1 MTATPVHQQTATD
14 PDGPTGQLATWVA
27 GLTLDDIPQTV
38 VERAKHLLLDGLGCG
53 LIGAQLPWSR
63 VATNAVLDLENSGET
78 VAIGTGKSTS
88 GPAAAVLNGTFIQG
102 FELDDFH
109 PIAPVHSCSLVI
121 PALLSTVTAQSGATT
136 GADFLLA
143 AITGFEVGP
152 RVGYTLHGTQMLDRG
167 WHSGP
172 VFGTHSAAMASG
184 KLRGL
189 TPAQL
194 EDALGLAGTQSAG
207 LMAAQYEA
215 MSKRMHH
222 GFAARNGL
230 YAAYLAASGYTGIKR
245 VFEREYGGFLSVFGE
260 GHDPRPESITEGL
273 GTQWETTIIMVK
285 SYAVMGGLHGAVEA
299 ARAVRD

>member
-1 MTATPVHQQTATD
+1 MTATAVDQHPATD
-14 PDGPTGQLATWVA
+14 PDGPTGQLASWVA

-63 VATNAVLDLENSGET
+63 VACGAVLDLEGHGDT
-78 VAIGTGKSTS
+78 VVIGTGQSTS

-121 PALLSTVTAQSGATT
+121 PALLSTATAQSQTTT

-143 AITGFEVGP
+143 AIIGFEVGP
-152 RVGYTLHGTQMLDRG
+152 RVGYTLHGAQMLDRG

-189 TPAQL
+189 SPAQL
-194 EDALGLAGTQSAG
+194 EDALGLAGTQRFLRRRARGSQLLLHQTGLRAG
-207 LMAAQYEA
+207 IRRIPECF
-215 MSKRMHH
+215 R
-222 GFAARNGL
+222 RRPR
-230 YAAYLAASGYTGIKR
+230 TRR
-245 VFEREYGGFLSVFGE
+245 VVA
-260 GHDPRPESITEGL
+260 DRPIG
-273 GTQWETTIIMVK
+273 
-285 SYAVMGGLHGAVEA
+285 
-299 ARAVRD
+299 

>member
-1 MTATPVHQQTATD
+1 MTATAVHQHPATD
-14 PDGPTGQLATWVA
+14 PDGPTGRLASWVA

-38 VERAKHLLLDGLGCG
+38 VERAKHLLLDGLGCA

-63 VATNAVLDLENSGET
+63 VATNAVLDLENSGDT
-78 VAIGTGKSTS
+78 AVIGTGKSTS

-109 PIAPVHSCSLVI
+109 PIAPLHSCSLVI
-121 PALLSTVTAQSGATT
+121 PALLSTVTALSQTTT

-152 RVGYTLHGTQMLDRG
+152 RVGYTLHGAQMLDRG

-189 TPAQL
+189 SPGQL

-215 MSKRMHH
+215 DSKRMQH
-222 GFAARNGL
+222 GFAARNGF
-230 YAAYLAASGYTGIKR
+230 YAAGLAAGGSTGIKR
-245 VFEREYGGFLSVFGE
+245 VFDRAYGGWLALFGE
-260 GHDPRPESITEGL
+260 GHEPDAGQVIAGL
-273 GTQWETTIIMVK
+273 GESWHTELIMVK
-285 SYAVMGGLHGAVEA
+285 S
-299 ARAVRD
+299 

>member
-1 MTATPVHQQTATD
+1 MTAVHQQAATD
-14 PDGPTGQLATWVA
+14 PDGPTGRLATWVA
-27 GLTLDDIPQTV
+27 DLTLDDVPRDV
-38 VERAKHLLLDGLGCG
+38 VERAKHLLLDGLGCA

-63 VATNAVLDLENSGET
+63 VATDAVLDLENKRRHRGHRHRTHPPAHPRRRCSTAPSFRASSSTTSIPSRRCTAARWSFRRCCRRRPRGR
-78 VAIGTGKSTS
+78 GT
-88 GPAAAVLNGTFIQG
+88 
-102 FELDDFH
+102 
-109 PIAPVHSCSLVI
+109 
-121 PALLSTVTAQSGATT
+121 TT

-143 AITGFEVGP
+143 AIAGFEVGP

-189 TPAQL
+189 SPAQL

-222 GFAARNGL
+222 GFAARNGF
-230 YAAYLAASGYTGIKR
+230 YAAGLAAAGYTGIKR

-260 GHDPRPESITEGL
+260 GHESRRVVADRPT
-273 GTQWETTIIMVK
+273 
-285 SYAVMGGLHGAVEA
+285 
-299 ARAVRD
+299 R